1 MNQGYDALVLRETCV
16 SSQIMNRENILRQRI
31 KCLTWIFILG
41 LVFSGATAIPLPA
54 ELDALAGLLHLTD
67 KSSADV
73 ADPAKWLLKVREAL
87 HDTDTKYPFLAYGTD
102 WLAFGHFVIAIAF
115 IGALRDPV
123 RNAWLFTFGMIAC
136 ALVVP
141 YAFVFGAL
149 RGIPLGWRLIDCSF
163 GIVGILPVWYCRKS
177 VLEMERL
184 ARNPATAIQSGPS
197 LGNPSKRRAE

>member
-1 MNQGYDALVLRETCV
+1 VNREAVLR
-16 SSQIMNRENILRQRI
+16 RRI

-41 LVFSGATAIPLPA
+41 LVFSGATAIPLRA
-54 ELDALAGLLHLTD
+54 ELDVLAGILHLRN

-73 ADPAKWLLKVREAL
+73 AGPAKWLLTVREAL
-87 HDTDTKYPFLAYGTD
+87 HDTDAKYPFLAYGTD

-115 IGALRDPV
+115 VGALRDPV
-123 RNAWLFTFGMIAC
+123 RNAWLFTFGLIAC

-149 RGIPLGWRLIDCSF
+149 RGIPIGWRLIDCSF

-177 VLEMERL
+177 VLELEIL
-184 ARNPATAIQSGPS
+184 ARNPAAAIQSGRS
-197 LGNPSKRRAE
+197 LGNSSKQQVG